1 MLGLIYKD
9 FVIIRKE
16 IISNFLMIFA
26 CSILL
31 FFPWENIMA
40 DSGIHIAL
48 LSGSNMA
55 NKIMPILTYFIT
67 FSIIGGLQNDLFAHD
82 ERRCYHAFVTST
94 PVTEK
99 GQVRS
104 KYLGALIL
112 ILIGLVWTIICNFTA
127 QLIGDVSESTL
138 KISVTFFSVQ
148 MLLSS
153 FGLPFIIRFG
163 EKKGDTFKMAF
174 LAVLLF
180 FAIVYLLFG
189 PLPEISRDRIF
200 ESILELLVDET
211 KLSTFK
217 SRVAALA
224 PPISLILYTLSY
236 SISAK
241 LYPKAV
247 EGYEN

>member
-16 IISNFLMIFA
+16 IISNSLMLFVN
-26 CSILL
+26 SILL
-31 FFPWENIMA
+31 FLPWESIMA
-40 DSGIHIAL
+40 DSGIHFAL
-48 LSGSNMA
+48 LSGANMA
-55 NKIMPILTYFIT
+55 NKIMPAITYFFV

-82 ERRCYHAFVTST
+82 EKRCYHAFVTST
-94 PVTEK
+94 PLTEK
-99 GQVRS
+99 GQVRA

-112 ILIGLVWTIICNFTA
+112 IFIGLMWAIICSFTA
-127 QLIGDVSESTL
+127 PIIGDATESTS
-138 KISVTFFSVQ
+138 KIALVFFSVQ

-163 EKKGDTFKMAF
+163 EKKGDVFKMAF
-174 LAVLLF
+174 LAVFLF
-180 FAIVYLLFG
+180 FGIVYLLFG

-200 ESILELLVDET
+200 ETILEWIVDET
-211 KLSTFK
+211 KFSTLK
-217 SRVAALA
+217 SRVVTFA
-224 PPISLILYTLSY
+224 PPISLILYAISY
-236 SISAK
+236 AVSAK